1 MFSRLKNFI
10 CRHRRKF
17 IVTGVVLGG
26 TIFAI
31 NYVQRKF
38 LEWQEKEAREFFR
51 KAKKE
56 QHFKTTERTCNQT
69 IFSLSKTLKESIFQS
84 LNSDVILQKIR
95 EGESSRVPLWEELKV
110 VVFAQ
115 ICALIYSGMMLVTL
129 LRIQLNIIGGYMI
142 REKDISELTNA
153 SQEKYLSLCQHFLEV
168 AVKDICAL
176 MLKHS
181 ELILKNVSLKHK
193 MTLKD
198 IEHVF
203 WRLESSLNQDPL
215 NPIKNLSLYLIPPEN
230 EKFIGDDEAQFFKNI
245 VSETVDLLQHEEV
258 LSVCESSIK
267 RAFSNTVDKIAE
279 YYIPADFENGKVSK
293 NGCTSEIL
301 YNGKIVNMTDVTVH
315 LAKLVPILHGLYRG
329 SAHNG
334 SPDPW
339 IEQFIVMD
347 QMNNLGLDIYET
359 YSFEESI

>member
-10 CRHRRKF
+10 YRHKRKF

-26 TIFAI
+26 TVFAI

-38 LEWQEKEAREFFR
+38 LEWQEREAREFLR

-84 LNSDVILQKIR
+84 LNSDAILQKIR
-95 EGESSRVPLWEELKV
+95 EGESNHVPLWEELKV

-115 ICALIYSGMMLVTL
+115 ICALLYSGMMLVTF

-142 REKDISELTNA
+142 REKDIFELTNA

-168 AVKDICAL
+168 GIKDICTL

-215 NPIKNLSLYLIPPEN
+215 NPIKNLSHYLIPPEN
-230 EKFIGDDEAQFFKNI
+230 GKAIGDEAPFLKNI
-245 VSETVDLLQHEEV
+245 VTETVDLLQHEEV

-279 YYIPADFENGKVSK
+279 YYVPADFENGRVPK
-293 NGCTSEIL
+293 NGPNSEAL
-301 YNGKIVNMTDVTVH
+301 YDSKMVNMTGVTVP

-329 SAHNG
+329 PVHNG

-339 IEQFIVMD
+339 VEQFIIMD

-359 YSFEESI
+359 YSYEEFM